1 MNKSITKWKGHFKGD
16 TVYFLK
22 PVNGIFEEMDGEY
35 GYFIY
40 ELAKAEFI
48 EYCTPNIDRA
58 RIIEKGCNYT
68 RDVKLN
74 LITETKKEGE
84 ILLKEENRN
93 SWKNI
98 FDLIK
103 NLTGKVNRLEERFN
117 KLNKI

>member
-1 MNKSITKWKGHFKGD
+1 MKKGYFKGD
-16 TVYFLK
+16 KIYYLK
-22 PVNGIFEEMDGEY
+22 PVNGIFEAMEGEY

-48 EYCTPNIDRA
+48 EYCSANIDIA
-58 RIIEKGCNYT
+58 RIIEEACDYT
-68 RDVKLN
+68 REVKLN
-74 LITETKKEGE
+74 LITETKKECE

-103 NLTGKVNRLEERFN
+103 NLTGKVNRLEERLN